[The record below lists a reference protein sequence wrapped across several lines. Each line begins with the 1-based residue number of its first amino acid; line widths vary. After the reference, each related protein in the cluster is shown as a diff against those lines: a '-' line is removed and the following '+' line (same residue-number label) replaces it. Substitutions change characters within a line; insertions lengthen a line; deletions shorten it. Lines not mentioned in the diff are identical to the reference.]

1 MVKTARSHEHCL
13 HMVSACDGDRQTD
26 GRTDRGRTSIAERD
40 KDGPRG
46 RKAVVQTWRLRCHAV
61 RCDPRY
67 RLSRQQ
73 MFELVNLSSRYK
85 IILLFHAFATQADAG
100 PNSFIDV
107 INLQLFDEMFIF
119 SSKSRCCS
127 GTFTNVIFTSLL
139 KRIFKENTNHC
150 PICKVSILSA
160 ILSESFI

>member
-1 MVKTARSHEHCL
+1 MKVSPKKSRIPVLVSGENRAITWALSSHGIGL
-13 HMVSACDGDRQTD
+13 WRGQTD
-26 GRTDRGRTSIAERD
+26 RRTDRGRTSIAERG

-85 IILLFHAFATQADAG
+85 IILLFHVFATQADAG

-139 KRIFKENTNHC
+139 KKNI
-150 PICKVSILSA
+150 
-160 ILSESFI
+160 